1 MRGGVKRLLEEHAAG
16 PPPGDSNSQQFH
28 PASEI
33 DLLRQRQDFWW
44 ISSEVK
50 VACREIIVARER
62 QSDVAESGDLMNTL
76 LMRLCKLQGWRS
88 YRGIRAVSKNNHSVL
103 RAKEWWQ
110 ESHAL
115 QNITIPVI
123 HRLPEEQLQKKQRRQ
138 SPPHQLIHYH
148 LSQVVVEHATQI
160 SKRLKQLDSTA
171 AELSLKGDDTSP
183 TDAACLQEISKCSKQ
198 TRLAFLEMCRKDAH
212 NVPFSAFEH
221 ITGMQ
226 TAVTS
231 QNLRHLSLIDL
242 GGVSYRQ
249 LPLSNATLC
258 ALIRRHA
265 EGRSHGYETQ
275 YDFIQEAKRR
285 LREYANC
292 SDDVYAS
299 LRFLGL
305 ALIKEMED
313 VNTKTSLWI
322 DTFIE
327 LMDANKLG
335 SCWQGWHPNRL
346 AAAATYLHLFV
357 AKPQETMSRRHAR
370 IRAKAIYMPAC
381 DIHSL
386 QALASHSLPLHVCES
401 GAASPRVEDGAA
413 SPRAEDGSNDALAP
427 RVAVVQTLEASQ
439 QAIASPPVVCEL
451 CHKGFIGRDA
461 LAAHCNQA
469 HGNWAEYRKRLFF
482 MAWQAG
488 LRPLLPWVKRSML
501 HSHAFFSR
509 YSVPCCLNDWSRRV
523 SAAQPRRQQACA
535 ICAIRDW
542 LERRVEM
549 YLFTAADGTTT
560 KTNVFYGSNAFGGV
574 HIDEEDEANSPKQRL
589 LTKRGKLCAGPA
601 EKVDKILSVYNYIK
615 DWPKI
620 PAEELHAS
628 SIEHPEHRHM
638 RWLLHTRRIPK
649 TEACVEDGMGRTL
662 PRCAGSGIQDQTVW
676 ACWDCAA
683 SLCRDDPIMPDLA
696 LANWMW
702 LGRMYPGYKNI
713 SLAMRMLLGRGR
725 PVMRKLYLGRGP
737 RDEVHQGLQG
747 NTLIVAQ
754 PSARFT
760 EVVPN
765 VHHCCSSLVLLFCKS
780 VDDVRN
786 AHALVVQREQY
797 KECMQRRIH
806 VCSTFADVVLSDNA
820 MTRTFLPT
828 MFHKLLSI
836 LQLQCLRWPQ

>member
-1 MRGGVKRLLEEHAAG
+1 MIRVKRLLEEHAAG

-62 QSDVAESGDLMNTL
+62 QSDVAESGGLMNTL

-451 CHKGFIGRDA
+451 CHKGFIGRDT

-501 HSHAFFSR
+501 HSHAFFRDTQSHVVSMIGVDGCLLR
-509 YSVPCCLNDWSRRV
+509 NRADSKLAQSVP
-523 SAAQPRRQQACA
+523 SATGWNAEWKCTSLQQRTGQLPRP
-535 ICAIRDW
+535 
-542 LERRVEM
+542 M
-549 YLFTAADGTTT
+549 SF
-560 KTNVFYGSNAFGGV
+560 
-574 HIDEEDEANSPKQRL
+574 
-589 LTKRGKLCAGPA
+589 
-601 EKVDKILSVYNYIK
+601 
-615 DWPKI
+615 
-620 PAEELHAS
+620 
-628 SIEHPEHRHM
+628 
-638 RWLLHTRRIPK
+638 
-649 TEACVEDGMGRTL
+649 MGRTRLAECISMRRTRQTHPSSVCLQSEANFVQGQQRKWTRSCQSTTTSKIGQKYLLRNCML
-662 PRCAGSGIQDQTVW
+662 PALSIQSIGTCDGFCTRVGYPRRKPALKMAWGVHYRDVLGAEFKIRRCGLVGIVLPACAGT
-676 ACWDCAA
+676 
-683 SLCRDDPIMPDLA
+683 
-696 LANWMW
+696 
-702 LGRMYPGYKNI
+702 
-713 SLAMRMLLGRGR
+713 
-725 PVMRKLYLGRGP
+725 
-737 RDEVHQGLQG
+737 
-747 NTLIVAQ
+747 
-754 PSARFT
+754 
-760 EVVPN
+760 
-765 VHHCCSSLVLLFCKS
+765 
-780 VDDVRN
+780 
-786 AHALVVQREQY
+786 
-797 KECMQRRIH
+797 
-806 VCSTFADVVLSDNA
+806 
-820 MTRTFLPT
+820 TR
-828 MFHKLLSI
+828 SCQI
-836 LQLQCLRWPQ
+836 